1 MSESKLCGD
10 TLFNAGCGN
19 CNNGGSVEKLYET
32 LSNQLNKLPDETK
45 IYPGHD
51 YIENNIRFALSRDS
65 NNSVLIKWL
74 EKAKNHDPHVPITT
88 TLAIEKTIN
97 PFLQLSNKPI
107 IQQLQQ
113 DFSQLSATPSEKE
126 VFICVI
132 IGKESP
138 FYAAFYYLLIFNTL

>member
-1 MSESKLCGD
+1 LK
-10 TLFNAGCGN
+10 
-19 CNNGGSVEKLYET
+19 
-32 LSNQLNKLPDETK
+32 
-45 IYPGHD
+45 
-51 YIENNIRFALSRDS
+51 
-65 NNSVLIKWL
+65 
-74 EKAKNHDPHVPITT
+74 
-88 TLAIEKTIN
+88 KTID
-97 PFLQLSNKPI
+97 PFFQLSNKPI